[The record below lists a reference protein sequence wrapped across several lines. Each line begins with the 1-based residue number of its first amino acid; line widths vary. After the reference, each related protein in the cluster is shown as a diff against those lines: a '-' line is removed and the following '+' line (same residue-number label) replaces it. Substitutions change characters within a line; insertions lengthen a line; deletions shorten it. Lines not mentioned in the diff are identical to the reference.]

1 MLTGI
6 ILFWSVSVSRERPSA
21 GLGAAFLLI
30 AVGQVF
36 GAPIAGAVAA
46 AAGMVVA
53 FWALAGIAV
62 VATLIRP
69 RVEHPPAAKTWVSVR
84 TGLFTRG
91 AHGGVLIAEQID
103 EHHHRGGSV
112 LLVDVSK
119 GEASESLRA
128 GSLPGLSVTS
138 GYLCH
143 GVEP

>member
-1 MLTGI
+1 LAAAPGALLSAYLSGALFGSTYIMLTGI

-21 GLGAAFLLI
+21 RLGAAFLLI

-69 RVEHPPAAKTWVSVR
+69 RVEHPPAA
-84 TGLFTRG
+84 
-91 AHGGVLIAEQID
+91 
-103 EHHHRGGSV
+103 
-112 LLVDVSK
+112 
-119 GEASESLRA
+119 
-128 GSLPGLSVTS
+128 
-138 GYLCH
+138 
-143 GVEP
+143 

>member
-53 FWALAGIAV
+53 FWAFAGIAV

-69 RVEHPPAAKTWVSVR
+69 RVERPPAA
-84 TGLFTRG
+84 
-91 AHGGVLIAEQID
+91 
-103 EHHHRGGSV
+103 
-112 LLVDVSK
+112 
-119 GEASESLRA
+119 
-128 GSLPGLSVTS
+128 
-138 GYLCH
+138 
-143 GVEP
+143 